1 MKKIVL
7 EELDKENAFFH
18 FTNKDN
24 IRSIEQNGL
33 IATKGQNAKNAE
45 QTPKIFFSKGTE
57 GILELTDVWIKWM
70 MNNAYSIKNLYGFYN
85 GLSKQQI
92 IEKASS
98 WDKEFRDR
106 TYLEDK
112 EKKEKVFELVYQKMK
127 QGVYLSL
134 DLESGKDFDYLDI
147 DENKEKSLQL
157 KRKGNIVNYLYTKEM
172 YGSYSNVDSIKM
184 EKWNMHTIL
193 YKNID
198 KERVSQVITKSGEE
212 DILSIIRVIY
222 QKNNKYDI
230 LNDYMDY
237 VEKRI

>member
-1 MKKIVL
+1 MKRVIL
-7 EELDKENAFFH
+7 EELDKENTFFH
-18 FTNKDN
+18 FTRKEN
-24 IRSIEQNGL
+24 IKSIEQNGL
-33 IATKGQNAKNAE
+33 MSTKGQNAKNVE
-45 QTPKIFFSKGTE
+45 ITPKIFFSKGIE

-70 MNNAYSIKNLYGFYN
+70 MNNAYSMKNLYGFYDT
-85 GLSKQQI
+85 LSKQEI
-92 IEKASS
+92 MEKAST
-98 WDKEFRDR
+98 WDKEFRNR
-106 TYLEDK
+106 SYLEDK

-157 KRKGNIVNYLYTKEM
+157 KRKGNIVNYRYTKEM